1 MAYRLLD
8 IQFVAHALVGRGE
21 YLIQMLGITLMLSLT
36 IAISTSVESPN
47 GPAILEPRDVES
59 IVGTVA
65 RVRVLPSAGGGERNV
80 VLVVRTDIGED
91 IAVAVAPRR
100 VVKSRG
106 LRLRRHDD
114 VQVLGWRIVRGKPA
128 LLAAEIS
135 TRGQLYVLRDRHGV
149 PLGQP

>member
-1 MAYRLLD
+1 MAHQL
-8 IQFVAHALVGRGE
+8 VARGGE
-21 YLIQMLGITLMLSLT
+21 YLLEMIGIAVMLSLT
-36 IAISTSVESPN
+36 VGIYTPHEPPTARAV
-47 GPAILEPRDVES
+47 LEPRDVET

-65 RVRVLPSAGGGERNV
+65 RVRVLPGAGGGERDV

-91 IAVAVAPRR
+91 ISVAMAPRP
-100 VVKSRG
+100 VVKRLG

-135 TRGQLYVLRDRHGV
+135 TRRSLFVLRDRHGN
-149 PLGQP
+149 PAWQ